1 MGSNL
6 EKTAGWVFGVVFAI
20 CAVTTLLG
28 IIFKQ
33 AYWHLFTFVVTT
45 LLSLFF
51 FRNANKG
58 E

>member
-6 EKTAGWVFGVVFAI
+6 EKTTGWVFGVVFAI